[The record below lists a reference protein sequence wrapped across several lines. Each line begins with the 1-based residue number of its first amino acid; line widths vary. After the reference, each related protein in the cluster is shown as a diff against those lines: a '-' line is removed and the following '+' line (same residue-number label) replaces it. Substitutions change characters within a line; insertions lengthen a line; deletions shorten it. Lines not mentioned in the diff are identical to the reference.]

1 MITTDIIQAGNST
14 HQDVDKLMIELQ
26 SKRINDE
33 INDTLIF
40 VEHPEIVTIG
50 RRGMLDNLQAP
61 AGFESS
67 SVDRGGGLTWHG
79 PGQLVGYPIFRWKEE
94 SVRTVITTIEE
105 WILASLLKFDIQG
118 NRDEK
123 MQGVWFK
130 GYKIA
135 SIGLAFSKWVSR
147 HGFDINLNTPEGR
160 IEAVEGCGLPLGKH
174 TSLSKFGYN
183 ISVKEMEMALIET
196 IPLVLG
202 REVNQTTLLEQE
214 AN

>member
-61 AGFESS
+61 DDFESS

-105 WILASLLKFDIQG
+105 WILTSLSQFGVVG
-118 NRDEK
+118 NRDET
-123 MQGVWFK
+123 MQGVWFD
-130 GYKIA
+130 GRKIA

-147 HGFDINLNTPEGR
+147 HGFDINLDTPEGR
-160 IEAVEGCGLPLGKH
+160 IEAVEGCGLPTGKH

-183 ISVKEMEMALIET
+183 ISIED
-196 IPLVLG
+196 IQISLLENMPKVLG
-202 REVNQTTLLEQE
+202 RSTGKITTLETL
-214 AN
+214 

>member
-14 HQDVDKLMIELQ
+14 HQDVDELMIELQ

-61 AGFESS
+61 DGFESS

-79 PGQLVGYPIFRWKEE
+79 PGQLVGYPIFKWKEE

-105 WILASLLKFDIQG
+105 WILVSLSKFGIEG
-118 NRDEK
+118 NRDET

-130 GYKIA
+130 GHKIA

-147 HGFDINLNTPEGR
+147 HGFDVNLDSTKG
-160 IEAVEGCGLPLGKH
+160 
-174 TSLSKFGYN
+174 
-183 ISVKEMEMALIET
+183 
-196 IPLVLG
+196 
-202 REVNQTTLLEQE
+202 
-214 AN
+214 

>member
-61 AGFESS
+61 DDFESS

-105 WILASLLKFDIQG
+105 WILTSLSKFGITG
-118 NRDEK
+118 SRDEA
-123 MQGVWFK
+123 MQGVWFENH
-130 GYKIA
+130 KIA

-147 HGFDINLNTPEGR
+147 HGFDINLDTPEGR
-160 IEAVEGCGLPLGKH
+160 IESVEGCGLPLGKH
-174 TSLSKFGYN
+174 TSLSKFGYH
-183 ISVKEMEMALIET
+183 ISIEDVQSSLLENM
-196 IPLVLG
+196 PEVLG
-202 REVNQTTLLEQE
+202 RNTGKITTLETL
-214 AN
+214 

>member
-26 SKRINDE
+26 SKRISDE

-61 AGFESS
+61 DDFESS

-105 WILASLLKFDIQG
+105 WILTSLSKFG
-118 NRDEK
+118 VTGSRDEA

-130 GYKIA
+130 DHKIA

-147 HGFDINLNTPEGR
+147 HGFDINLDTPEGR

-183 ISVKEMEMALIET
+183 ISIEDMQSSLLENM
-196 IPLVLG
+196 PKVLG
-202 REVNQTTLLEQE
+202 RDIGKITTLETL
-214 AN
+214 

>member
-61 AGFESS
+61 DDFESS

-79 PGQLVGYPIFRWKEE
+79 PGQLVGYPIFKWKEE

-105 WILASLLKFDIQG
+105 WILTSLSKFG
-118 NRDEK
+118 VTGTRDEA
-123 MQGVWFK
+123 MQGVWFE
-130 GYKIA
+130 GHKIA

-147 HGFDINLNTPEGR
+147 HGFDINLDTPEGR

-183 ISVKEMEMALIET
+183 ISIED
-196 IPLVLG
+196 IQISLLENMPKVLG
-202 REVNQTTLLEQE
+202 RSTGKITTLETL
-214 AN
+214 

>member
-1 MITTDIIQAGNST
+1 VISIEIIQAGNST
-14 HQDVDKLMIELQ
+14 HQEIDSLMMSLQ
-26 SKRINDE
+26 EKRIKDLIE
-33 INDTLIF
+33 DTLIF

-50 RRGMLDNLQAP
+50 RRGMLDNIEAP
-61 AGFESS
+61 EGFVSS

-105 WILASLLKFDIQG
+105 WILSSLSKFGVEG
-118 NRDEK
+118 NRDET
-123 MQGVWFK
+123 MQGVWFN

-147 HGFDINLNTPEGR
+147 HGFDINLDTPKGR
-160 IEAVEGCGLPLGKH
+160 IESVEGCGLPLGKH

-183 ISVKEMEMALIET
+183 ISVKEMERALVET
-196 IPLVLG
+196 MPKILG
-202 REVNQTTLLEQE
+202 REVSKTTILESH
-214 AN
+214 

>member
-61 AGFESS
+61 DDFESS

-105 WILASLLKFDIQG
+105 WILTSLSKFGITG
-118 NRDEK
+118 SRDEA
-123 MQGVWFK
+123 MQGVWFENH
-130 GYKIA
+130 KIA

-147 HGFDINLNTPEGR
+147 HGFDINLDTPEGR

-183 ISVKEMEMALIET
+183 ISIEDMQGSLLENM
-196 IPLVLG
+196 PKVLG
-202 REVNQTTLLEQE
+202 RNIGKITTLETL
-214 AN
+214 

>member
-61 AGFESS
+61 DDFESS

-105 WILASLLKFDIQG
+105 WILTSLSKFGITG
-118 NRDEK
+118 SRDEA

-130 GYKIA
+130 DHKIA

-147 HGFDINLNTPEGR
+147 HGFDINLDTPEGR
-160 IEAVEGCGLPLGKH
+160 IESIEGCGLPLGKH

-183 ISVKEMEMALIET
+183 ISIEDMQSSLLENM
-196 IPLVLG
+196 PKVLG
-202 REVNQTTLLEQE
+202 RDIGKITTLETL
-214 AN
+214 